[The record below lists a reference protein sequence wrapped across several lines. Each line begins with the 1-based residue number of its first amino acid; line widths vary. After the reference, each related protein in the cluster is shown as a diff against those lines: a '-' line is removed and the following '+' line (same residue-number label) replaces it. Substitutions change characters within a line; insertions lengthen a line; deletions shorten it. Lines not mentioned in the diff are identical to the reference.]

1 VITGYSLCQQASA
14 DLESIWLYRY
24 QEWGPE
30 QADQYL
36 RPLFSRLTWLATNPR
51 LGKQRTDIKPDYY
64 CFPEGMH
71 LIFYKIIQEGIH
83 IIGIPHQNMDAERDY
98 ECVACARPSHGE

>member
-1 VITGYSLCQQASA
+1 VTTGYSLRQKAVA
-14 DLESIWLYRY
+14 DLESIWLYSY
-24 QEWGPE
+24 QEWGVE

-36 RPLFSRLTWLATNPR
+36 RSLLSRFSWLSENPR

-71 LIFYKIIQEGIH
+71 LIFYKITGNGID
-83 IIGIPHQNMDAERDY
+83 IIGIPHQNMDAERYFD
-98 ECVACARPSHGE
+98 V